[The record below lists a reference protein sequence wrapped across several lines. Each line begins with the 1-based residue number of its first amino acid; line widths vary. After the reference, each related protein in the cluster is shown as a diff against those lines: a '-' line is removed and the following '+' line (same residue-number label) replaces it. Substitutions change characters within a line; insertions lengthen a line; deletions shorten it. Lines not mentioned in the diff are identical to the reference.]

1 MDFGVAPV
9 VGIVVVTF
17 LCCMPLSI
25 STTFKDEWIPLA
37 ADVIG
42 LVLGIVC
49 WKTGISGFENADWLT
64 AAITGITSGWAAVG
78 FDQSVKQNTKKNL

>member
-25 STTFKDEWIPLA
+25 SGKFKDEWIPLA
-37 ADVIG
+37 AGVILG
-42 LVLGIVC
+42 GMLLVI
-49 WKTGISGFENADWLT
+49 
-64 AAITGITSGWAAVG
+64 AICKPLRKSLHRK
-78 FDQSVKQNTKKNL
+78 FFF